1 MINKLTSA
9 EIKALLKI
17 DSEVSVFDR
26 LESTNLTAK
35 LKAAEGAN
43 EGDLII
49 ALSQTGGRGRLG
61 RSFYS
66 PEGTGVYFSIVLR
79 PEIKVEEI
87 SLITPVAAVA
97 VANAIEA
104 LTKKSPKIKWVN
116 DIFVNGKKVCG
127 ILSEAAFNSKGYA
140 EYVILGIGI
149 NLLAPKGGF
158 PEDIKNIAGGL
169 ADKDENLNAN
179 ELVATV
185 INNFFELYK
194 NLKARDTVT
203 EYQKRML
210 LVGEN
215 INYIQ
220 NGEQKS
226 GTVEGIDEAYRLII
240 KNKNGDLTHLQ
251 SGEVTIAKAF
261 KLEPALNGCF

>member
-61 RSFYS
+61 RKFYS
-66 PEGTGVYFSIVLR
+66 PEATGVYFSIVLR
-79 PEIKVEEI
+79 PKINTEEI
-87 SLITPVAAVA
+87 SFITPVAAVA
-97 VANAIEA
+97 VAKAIEE
-104 LTKKSPKIKWVN
+104 LTQKAPKIKWVN

-127 ILSEAAFNSKGYA
+127 ILSEAAFNSNGSA
-140 EYVILGIGI
+140 EFVILGIGI
-149 NLLAPKGGF
+149 NLITPEGGF
-158 PEDIKNIAGGL
+158 PDDIKNIAGGL
-169 ADKDENLNAN
+169 ADKDEILNAN
-179 ELVATV
+179 ELVAAV
-185 INNFFELYK
+185 VNNFFELYK
-194 NLKARDTVT
+194 NLRAQDTVT

-210 LVGEN
+210 LVGES
-215 INYIQ
+215 INYTQ
-220 NGEQKS
+220 NGEEKS
-226 GTVEGIDEAYRLII
+226 GTVEGIDDAFRLII

-251 SGEVTIAKAF
+251 SGEVTIGSQNAKV
-261 KLEPALNGCF
+261 